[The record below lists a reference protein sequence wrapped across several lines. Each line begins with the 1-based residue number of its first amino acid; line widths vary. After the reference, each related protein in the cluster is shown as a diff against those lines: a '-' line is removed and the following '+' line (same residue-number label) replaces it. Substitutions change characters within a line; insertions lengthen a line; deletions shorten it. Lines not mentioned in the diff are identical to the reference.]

1 MDAGSVLETERLRI
15 RTATTGDVDL
25 FYALWTDPRVMK
37 HVGFPQGLRLIRS
50 ELEERLSVQGTSE
63 FEQLLVVE
71 RKATGEAM
79 GECKLSRPDGEGIAE
94 PDVKLLPQF
103 WGHRYGVEAWRAL
116 VAYEFTH
123 TDCEAVHGTPNVE
136 NIPSIK
142 MQEAAGGVRVG
153 EGVHEFPESMRAYTA
168 PVEYYTYRVSRAD
181 WQRAEQQRAGWSSGG
196 GNG

>member
-1 MDAGSVLETERLRI
+1 MV
-15 RTATTGDVDL
+15 RTATEEDVDL
-25 FYALWTDPRVMK
+25 FYALWTHPQVMRN
-37 HVGFPQGLRLIRS
+37 VGFPQGLRVTRS
-50 ELEERLSVQGTSE
+50 DLEERLSKQEGSE

-71 RKATGEAM
+71 RKVTGEAV

-94 PDVKLLPQF
+94 PDLKLLPQF
-103 WGHRYGVEAWRAL
+103 WGHKYGVEAWRGL

-136 NIPSIK
+136 NIASIK

-153 EGVHEFPESMRAYTA
+153 QGVCKFPEAMRAYTT
-168 PVEYYTYRVSRAD
+168 PVHYYTYRVSRTD
-181 WQRAEQQRAGWSSGG
+181 WERAEQQRAGQASRE